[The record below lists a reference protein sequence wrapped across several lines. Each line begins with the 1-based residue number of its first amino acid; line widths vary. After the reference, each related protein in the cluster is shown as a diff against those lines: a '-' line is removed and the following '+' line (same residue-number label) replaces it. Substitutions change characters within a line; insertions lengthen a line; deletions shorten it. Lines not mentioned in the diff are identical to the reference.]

1 MRGSFV
7 FANDRGGS
15 TDNFN
20 NGSAVLQEG
29 LYNASSRPSYSSST
43 FTTSNCRPLVN
54 LGPPKPPPLDDIPNK
69 IWAIFNSNRTPYRP
83 FPHLPSGPRP
93 PKNMGHQYPLISS
106 IGADAPCSKTPSRPD
121 RNPVHIS
128 LTPVSLRCAPISF
141 RHMLLESPRAEIRQ
155 RPRHRCPGAPH
166 RRVWIP
172 SGLEMHNT
180 CASSND
186 HPQVPDQRS
195 GSGHWP
201 LAVGSRSCSQRCSGG
216 AASPC
221 F

>member
-15 TDNFN
+15 TDEFN

-106 IGADAPCSKTPSRPD
+106 IGADAPRSQTPSRPD
-121 RNPVHIS
+121 RKSRTHFSHSRVTALRSNLLPPHASRESESGNSTATSTPLPRSAPSTSLDPVRTGNAQYVRI
-128 LTPVSLRCAPISF
+128 
-141 RHMLLESPRAEIRQ
+141 E
-155 RPRHRCPGAPH
+155 
-166 RRVWIP
+166 
-172 SGLEMHNT
+172 
-180 CASSND
+180 
-186 HPQVPDQRS
+186 
-195 GSGHWP
+195 
-201 LAVGSRSCSQRCSGG
+201 
-216 AASPC
+216 
-221 F
+221 